1 LNDWSN
7 VASTKQ
13 RLKDLINRVVPDR
26 YFLTR
31 VDKAGAGVVVTFDD
45 GPDPQW
51 TQRSMDVLDEYGIK
65 ATYFLVQVEVVEN
78 AKRLSDLSGQNVR
91 LFRPPWGKIDVRSAG
106 YLILKGLQIV
116 MWSIDSTDYKKSGP
130 ADIMAWIHS
139 TGVRAGDIVLFHDDN
154 EHTIAALPDLVE
166 VVRHNGLAFE
176 NLRNH

>member
-1 LNDWSN
+1 VREIVDRGHTVGDHTYSHCS
-7 VASTKQ
+7 VAGLGS
-13 RLKDLINRVVPDR
+13 
-26 YFLTR
+26 
-31 VDKAGAGVVVTFDD
+31 KA
-45 GPDPQW
+45 
-51 TQRSMDVLDEYGIK
+51 L
-65 ATYFLVQVEVVEN
+65 QVEVVEN